1 MDEELP
7 ELTPTEKRAI
17 ASLKRAVRR
26 WPRSLWLY
34 SAAGTLCVMKKD
46 ADGHKIM
53 LPGTGRAG
61 GFDPDAQV
69 DTIKVE
75 NEGGDW

>member
-1 MDEELP
+1 
-7 ELTPTEKRAI
+7 
-17 ASLKRAVRR
+17 
-26 WPRSLWLY
+26 
-34 SAAGTLCVMKKD
+34 MKKD